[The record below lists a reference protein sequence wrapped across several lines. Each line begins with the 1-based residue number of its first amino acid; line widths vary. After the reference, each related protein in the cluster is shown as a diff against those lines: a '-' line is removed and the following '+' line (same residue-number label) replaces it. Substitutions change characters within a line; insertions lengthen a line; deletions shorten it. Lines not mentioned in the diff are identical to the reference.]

1 MKGSTHWRQKA
12 IWHFPDLTGSPRTV
26 RFCKIAA
33 AISLLAAVY
42 GAASAQPAPDYY
54 RGKQIR
60 MIIGHPVGND
70 YDLGGRFL
78 AKHLTKHIPGNPLIV
93 VSNMPAASSVAAA
106 NFFYSQAPRDGTV
119 FGSFSRN
126 IPSQALMRQANLD
139 VDPRRYNWIGGTALP
154 GRVCAAWHTSKV
166 RTPDDLLKQ
175 ELIVAGGGAGTSLS
189 IVPTVF
195 NHVLGTKFRVVEGY
209 KGTTDA
215 VLAMERGE
223 VEGVCA
229 TYGQFRVYEKLLKEG
244 KLRIILRAEEAPIA
258 AIPDVPSIY
267 DLATREEQRQLMRFV
282 FSSVEF
288 GRPYVLP
295 PDSPPE
301 LVALM
306 RKAFAAAV
314 NDPELVAE
322 AERLKLDMTYRPPGD
337 LVKLVENLYKT
348 PPSIIDTVKKLVP
361 NIQ

>member
-1 MKGSTHWRQKA
+1 MKLHRGK
-12 IWHFPDLTGSPRTV
+12 
-26 RFCKIAA
+26 
-33 AISLLAAVY
+33 LLAAFCLL
-42 GAASAQPAPDYY
+42 AATCGFAFAQAAPDYY

-60 MIIGHPVGND
+60 MIVGHPVGND

-78 AKHLTKHIPGNPLIV
+78 AKYLTKHIAGNPLIV

-106 NFFYSQAPRDGTV
+106 NFLYGQAPRDGTV

-126 IPSQALMRQANLD
+126 IPSQALMGQANLK
-139 VDPRRYNWIGGTALP
+139 VDPRQYNWLGGTALP
-154 GRVCAAWHTSKV
+154 GRVCAAWHTAKV
-166 RTPDDLLKQ
+166 RTPADLLKT
-175 ELIVAGGGAGTSLS
+175 ELIVGGGGSGSSLS
-189 IVPTVF
+189 ILPTVF
-195 NHVLGTKFRVVEGY
+195 NHVLGTKFRLVEGY
-209 KGTTDA
+209 KGTNDT
-215 VLAMERGE
+215 VIAMERGE

-229 TYGQFRVYEKLLKEG
+229 TSAQFRVHEQAIKEG
-244 KLRIILRAEEAPIA
+244 KLRFILRAEESPLPEL
-258 AIPDVPSIY
+258 PDVPSIY
-267 DLATREEQRQLMRFV
+267 DLAKTEEQRQLMRFV

-306 RKAFAAAV
+306 RKAFADTV
-314 NDPELVAE
+314 NDPDLIAE

-337 LVKLVENLYKT
+337 LVKLVANLYQT
-348 PPSIIDTVKKLVP
+348 PQPIIDTIKKLVP

>member
-1 MKGSTHWRQKA
+1 MKQLGA
-12 IWHFPDLTGSPRTV
+12 IAITLLVALSGR
-26 RFCKIAA
+26 AA
-33 AISLLAAVY
+33 
-42 GAASAQPAPDYY
+42 AQPAADYY

-60 MIIGHPVGND
+60 MIVGHPVGND

-78 AKHLTKHIPGNPLIV
+78 AKYLTKHISGNPLIV

-106 NFFYSQAPRDGTV
+106 NFLYGQAPRDGTV

-139 VDPRRYNWIGGTALP
+139 VDPRRYSWIGGTALP
-154 GRVCAAWHTSKV
+154 SRVCAVWHTAKV
-166 RTPDDLLKQ
+166 RTPADLLKT
-175 ELIVAGGGAGTSLS
+175 ELIVGGGGSGSSLS
-189 IVPTVF
+189 ILPTVF
-195 NHVLGTKFRVVEGY
+195 NHVLGTRFRVVEGY
-209 KGTTDA
+209 KGTNET
-215 VLAMERGE
+215 VIAMERGE

-229 TYGQFRVYEKLLKEG
+229 SMAQFRVHERAIKEG

-267 DLATREEQRQLMRFV
+267 DLANSEEQRQLMRFV

-295 PDSPPE
+295 PDSPPA
-301 LVALM
+301 LVGLM
-306 RKAFAAAV
+306 RKAFADAV
-314 NDPELVAE
+314 NDPELIAE
-322 AERLKLDMTYRPPGD
+322 AERLKLDMTYRPPAE
-337 LVKLVENLYKT
+337 LMKLVDNLYQT
-348 PPSIIDTVKKLVP
+348 PPSIIDMVRKLVP

>member
-1 MKGSTHWRQKA
+1 MMSRWGLFR
-12 IWHFPDLTGSPRTV
+12 
-26 RFCKIAA
+26 IAFGLVA
-33 AISLLAAVY
+33 FVAV
-42 GAASAQPAPDYY
+42 AASAAAFAQSASDYY

-60 MIIGHPVGND
+60 MIVGHPVGND

-78 AKHLTKHIPGNPLIV
+78 AKYLVKHIPGDPLIV

-106 NFFYSQAPRDGTV
+106 NFLFSQAPRDGTV

-126 IPSQALMRQANLD
+126 IPSQALMGQANLKA
-139 VDPRRYNWIGGTALP
+139 DPRKYNWIGGTALP
-154 GRVCAAWHTSKV
+154 GRVCAAWHTAKV
-166 RTPDDLLKQ
+166 RTPADLLTT
-175 ELIVAGGGAGTSLS
+175 ELIVGGGGAGTSLS

-209 KGTTDA
+209 KGTTDT

-229 TYGQFRVYEKLLKEG
+229 TYGQFRVYEQLIKDG
-244 KLRIILRAEEAPIA
+244 KLRFILRAEESPIA
-258 AIPDVPSIY
+258 AIPEVPSIY
-267 DLATREEQRQLMRFV
+267 DLAKTEEQRQLMRFV

-306 RKAFAAAV
+306 RKAFADAV

-337 LVKLVENLYKT
+337 LVKLVDNLYKT
-348 PPSIIDTVKKLVP
+348 PPAIIDTVRKLVP

>member
-1 MKGSTHWRQKA
+1 MTLRWG
-12 IWHFPDLTGSPRTV
+12 G
-26 RFCKIAA
+26 IAA
-33 AISLLAAVY
+33 VLGLVAATT
-42 GAASAQPAPDYY
+42 ALAQPAQDDY
-54 RGKQIR
+54 RGKQLR
-60 MIIGHPVGND
+60 MIVGHPVGND

-78 AKHLTKHIPGNPLIV
+78 AKYLTRHIPGNPTIV

-106 NFFYSQAPRDGTV
+106 NFLYAQAPRDGTV

-126 IPSQALMRQANLD
+126 IPSQALMRQPNLNA
-139 VDPRRYNWIGGTALP
+139 DPRKFNWLGGTALP

-166 RTPDDLLKQ
+166 RTPADLLQ
-175 ELIVAGGGAGTSLS
+175 RELIVGGGGAGTSLS

-195 NHVLGTKFRVVEGY
+195 NHVLGTKFRIVEGY

-229 TYGQFRVYEKLLKEG
+229 TYGQFRVYEKLIKEG
-244 KLRIILRAEEAPIA
+244 KLRFILRAEESPIA

-267 DLATREEQRQLMRFV
+267 DLAKTAEQRQLMRFV

-295 PDSPPE
+295 PDTPPE
-301 LVALM
+301 LVAVM
-306 RKAFAAAV
+306 RKAMADAV

-322 AERLKLDMTYRPPGD
+322 AERLKLDMTYRPPD
-337 LVKLVENLYKT
+337 VLVKLVQNLYET
-348 PPSIIDTVKKLVP
+348 PQSVIDAVKKLVP